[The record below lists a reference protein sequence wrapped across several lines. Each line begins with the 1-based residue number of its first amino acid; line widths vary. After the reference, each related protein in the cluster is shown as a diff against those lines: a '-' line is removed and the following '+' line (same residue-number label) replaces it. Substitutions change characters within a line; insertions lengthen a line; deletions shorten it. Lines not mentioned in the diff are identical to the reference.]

1 MTWERVLVL
10 GGGGVIGVAWESG
23 LAAGLLEHEVDLRD
37 CQAFVGTSAGA
48 INSAWLASGRL
59 PPRPDELPEA
69 GMRGTAVDLST
80 LNAQALGDVFTR
92 WSQRTRTTPAD
103 AREIGRIARDLSR
116 DAESRWTD
124 GMSALLEL
132 SAWPDKPFFITA
144 VDTESGERVAFDA
157 TQGVP
162 LARAIA
168 ASASVPA
175 LFASVTINGRRYM
188 DGQVHSS
195 THADILL
202 SHPTAQK
209 PREVLIA
216 MPTNS
221 HTSPGIGAH
230 AERAVEAEIAALEAA
245 GCKVRLITP
254 AAETV
259 ERIGTNLMDSN
270 KALEAYA
277 VGFETGLAL
286 ARELA

>member
-1 MTWERVLVL
+1 MTWQRALVL
-10 GGGGVIGVAWESG
+10 GGGGLIGVAWESG
-23 LAAGLLEHEVDLRD
+23 LSAGLLEREVDLRD

-48 INSAWLASGRL
+48 INCAWLASGRL

-69 GMRGTAVDLST
+69 GVRGTAVDPST
-80 LNAQALGDVFTR
+80 LDPQALGEVFTR
-92 WSQRTRTTPAD
+92 WSQLTRTTPSD
-103 AREIGRIARDLSR
+103 AREIGRIARELYR
-116 DAESRWTD
+116 DAESRWVD
-124 GMSALLEL
+124 GMGALLEL
-132 SAWPDKPFFITA
+132 NAWPNKPFFITA
-144 VDTESGERVAFDA
+144 VDTESGERTAFDA
-157 TQGVP
+157 TQGVS
-162 LARAIA
+162 LAHAIA

-175 LFASVTINGRRYM
+175 LFASVTIHGRRYM
-188 DGQVHSS
+188 DGQVYSS

-230 AERAVEAEIAALEAA
+230 AERAAEAEIAALEAA

-254 AAETV
+254 TIETI

-270 KALEAYA
+270 KSLEAYA
-277 VGFETGLAL
+277 VGFETGRAL